1 MTPYQLK
8 RTTDDGDGDDEKR
21 EILSTAKEKES
32 VCSFQ
37 RARTVKVNGF
47 SISLS
52 TPADLSSFSL
62 NLK

>member
-1 MTPYQLK
+1 MMVMMKSERDSQRK
-8 RTTDDGDGDDEKR
+8 RKK
-21 EILSTAKEKES
+21 AFANFKK
-32 VCSFQ
+32 V
-37 RARTVKVNGF
+37 RTVKVNNF